1 MQKPIDDLVANIA
14 NTLDAN
20 LREAFE
26 ERAGIMQFD
35 GKLSQGHA
43 ECLAL
48 LDVLHLHPAVLS
60 GVQVLEVELE
70 GATQWVVTT
79 NLTYARRHLQDMGGI
94 ELDVLELAEVIEEQ
108 YGGMAMLGTVV

>member
-1 MQKPIDDLVANIA
+1 MQKPVDALVASIA

-26 ERAGIMQFD
+26 ERAGIMQYD

-48 LDVLHLHPAVLS
+48 LDVLHRHPAVHVLQAELD
-60 GVQVLEVELE
+60 GV
-70 GATQWVVTT
+70 TQWVVTT

-94 ELDVLELAEVIEEQ
+94 ELDVLNLAEVIEEQ
-108 YGGMAMLGTVV
+108 YGGMAMLATVG